1 MSLEF
6 WEKWCNSYYQSL
18 VKYHKW
24 RLKYRN
30 CEVGDVVLV
39 LDKEAP
45 KGKFTLGIID
55 SVKVDSDG
63 LIRKVTVKYKLP
75 QNGDNLNLNPMHYKY
90 AQRNVRG
97 LALLITAQEREQ
109 IQTNGNIQIDVA
121 RSQEMSEEDA
131 SSSNSE
137 SNSDDE
143 EPTEDPID
151 AKPSNDE
158 EVEEANEASIS
169 KNDESRILPPTSTG
183 RKRFKPVKLDL

>member
-1 MSLEF
+1 M
-6 WEKWCNSYYQSL
+6 
-18 VKYHKW
+18 
-24 RLKYRN
+24 
-30 CEVGDVVLV
+30 
-39 LDKEAP
+39 
-45 KGKFTLGIID
+45 
-55 SVKVDSDG
+55 
-63 LIRKVTVKYKLP
+63 
-75 QNGDNLNLNPMHYKY
+75 
-90 AQRNVRG
+90 
-97 LALLITAQEREQ
+97 LITAQEREQ

-169 KNDESRILPPTSTG
+169 KNDESRILPPTSTA
-183 RKRFKPVKLDL
+183 F